1 MNHSSREGQS
11 CRVVIYK
18 VLEAFTCPS
27 NGERGLW
34 TVIIIDVYPLGRIYL
49 IVKEELH
56 QIYLPSMH
64 QTNKEKKKKKRK
76 KRKRKTNAK
85 VE

>member
-1 MNHSSREGQS
+1 MLRCTKCSKQS
-11 CRVVIYK
+11 IHIRV
-18 VLEAFTCPS
+18 LPS
-27 NGERGLW
+27 NR
-34 TVIIIDVYPLGRIYL
+34 VMMIIDVYPLSRIYL

-64 QTNKEKKKKKRK
+64 QMNNERERGKKKKKKERGK
-76 KRKRKTNAK
+76 KKKKTNAR